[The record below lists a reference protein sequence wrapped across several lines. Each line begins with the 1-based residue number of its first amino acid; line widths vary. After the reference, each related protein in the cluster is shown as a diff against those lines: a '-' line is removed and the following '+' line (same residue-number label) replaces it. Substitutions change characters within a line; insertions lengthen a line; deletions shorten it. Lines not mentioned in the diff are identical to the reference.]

1 MNKYV
6 KYGLSIVFAG
16 VLLWLSFSSV
26 SFSELTEAMQG
37 MRWTW
42 VFPFT
47 LILIFSHYIRAE
59 RWRLLIHDARQQ
71 PLRSTL
77 FAGVMFGYLINIP
90 FPRLGEISRPMY
102 VAKQIEESNSK
113 MIGTIVL
120 ERLIDVLS
128 MLIIMAFVAY
138 FLVSD
143 VSLLNRLFGVDITDP
158 EVYRKL
164 ISSVVPILGIGL
176 LMVILMGY
184 VLYRWSKTSNIPPKW
199 DAMIQGFVGILKQF
213 AQGLI
218 SIRKLENAPLFI
230 LYTLLIW
237 AGYIAMMY
245 VPFFMFDLPA
255 NYGLDWSSAAILTM
269 ASAVALSI
277 PTPGGMGSYH
287 YFISYSLGVLF
298 AIPEATGLAFATITH
313 TATLVLVILITP
325 LALAFDKYWIMKHQ
339 GHAQKP

>member
-1 MNKYV
+1 
-6 KYGLSIVFAG
+6 
-16 VLLWLSFSSV
+16 
-26 SFSELTEAMQG
+26 
-37 MRWTW
+37 
-42 VFPFT
+42 
-47 LILIFSHYIRAE
+47 
-59 RWRLLIHDARQQ
+59 
-71 PLRSTL
+71 
-77 FAGVMFGYLINIP
+77 
-90 FPRLGEISRPMY
+90 
-102 VAKQIEESNSK
+102 
-113 MIGTIVL
+113 
-120 ERLIDVLS
+120 
-128 MLIIMAFVAY
+128 
-138 FLVSD
+138 
-143 VSLLNRLFGVDITDP
+143 
-158 EVYRKL
+158 
-164 ISSVVPILGIGL
+164 
-176 LMVILMGY
+176 
-184 VLYRWSKTSNIPPKW
+184 
-199 DAMIQGFVGILKQF
+199 MIQGFVGILKQF

-255 NYGLDWSSAAILTM
+255 NYGLDWSSATILTM

-325 LALAFDKYWIMKHQ
+325 LSLAFDKYWIMKHQ